1 MRKVALSLAVLLA
14 ASFATTADA
23 AKKKAAAKSDPA
35 MAAQQNTNRF
45 MMDASNPYMATS
57 KPAPAK
63 KMAKRS
69 KKKMKKS

>member
-1 MRKVALSLAVLLA
+1 MRKVALTLAVLLA
-14 ASFATTADA
+14 ASFASTADA
-23 AKKKAAAKSDPA
+23 AKKKAAAPDPA
-35 MAAQQNTNRF
+35 MAAQQNTNKF
-45 MMDASNPYMATS
+45 MMDAGNPYMATS